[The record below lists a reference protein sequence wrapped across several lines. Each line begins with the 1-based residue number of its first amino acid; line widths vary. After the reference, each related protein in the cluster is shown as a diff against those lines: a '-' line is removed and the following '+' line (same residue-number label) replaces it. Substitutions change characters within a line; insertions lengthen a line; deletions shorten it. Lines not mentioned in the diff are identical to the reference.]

1 MSHRITS
8 IGQIAINAKD
18 TNRAVG
24 FYRDILGLPLLFET
38 NGLAFFQCGETR
50 LLVSEAESGEFNH
63 PGSVLY
69 FNVEDLEGKV
79 SDMKERGAK
88 FLDEPHVV
96 GKMGETEIWMAFF
109 NDSEG
114 NTLALMTER

>member
-1 MSHRITS
+1 MNQSITS
-8 IGQIAINAKD
+8 IGQIAVNAKD
-18 TNRAVG
+18 TSRAVT
-24 FYRDILGLPLLFET
+24 FYRDVLGLPLLFET

-50 LLVSEAESGEFNH
+50 LLVSKAESEEFDH

-69 FNVEDLEGKV
+69 FNVKDLEGKV
-79 SDMKERGAK
+79 TDMKEHGAE

-96 GKMGETEIWMAFF
+96 AKMDETEIWMAFF
-109 NDSEG
+109 KDTEG